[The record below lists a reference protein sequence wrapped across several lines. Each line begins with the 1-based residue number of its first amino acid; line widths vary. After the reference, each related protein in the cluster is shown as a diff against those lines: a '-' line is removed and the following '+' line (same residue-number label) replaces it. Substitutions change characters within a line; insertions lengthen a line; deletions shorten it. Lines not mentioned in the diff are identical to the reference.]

1 VQVCHIHVLWNVKK
15 VAAHITLGVFF
26 VDSGSGMQGLVK
38 ISHIVDEKAESE
50 GLLLISP
57 VDSARYIPVDKVV
70 LEVTLLLK
78 PIIDVFNGFNYAV
91 WIIFELRVV
100 LKASTL
106 VKVGGVNEMPVILP
120 FLAGLLDLISESS
133 AFNEWIVEFRSDCTL
148 VRVRIHLQQVIC
160 LPEDISSLSRE
171 LELLICY
178 SGYKDVAV
186 LPEGMD

>member
-1 VQVCHIHVLWNVKK
+1 MQVCHIHVLRNVEE
-15 VAAHITLGVFF
+15 VAAHITLGVSL
-26 VDSGSGMQGLVK
+26 VDSGRGMQGLVK

-50 GLLLISP
+50 GLLLLCPI
-57 VDSARYIPVDKVV
+57 DSARDVLEDKVV
-70 LEVTLLLK
+70 LVVALLLK
-78 PIIDVFNGFNYAV
+78 PIIDVLNGFDYAV
-91 WIIFELRVV
+91 WVILKLRVV

-120 FLAGLLDLISESS
+120 LLPGLLDLICESS
-133 AFNEWIVEFRSDCTL
+133 AFNEWIVELRSDGTL

>member
-1 VQVCHIHVLWNVKK
+1 VLRNVKE

-26 VDSGSGMQGLVK
+26 VDSGRGMQGLVK

-78 PIIDVFNGFNYAV
+78 PIIDVLNGFNYAV
-91 WIIFELRVV
+91 WIILELRVV

-120 FLAGLLDLISESS
+120 LLAGLLDLICESS
-133 AFNEWIVEFRSDCTL
+133 AFNEWIVELRSDGTL

-160 LPEDISSLSRE
+160 LPKDISSLSRE